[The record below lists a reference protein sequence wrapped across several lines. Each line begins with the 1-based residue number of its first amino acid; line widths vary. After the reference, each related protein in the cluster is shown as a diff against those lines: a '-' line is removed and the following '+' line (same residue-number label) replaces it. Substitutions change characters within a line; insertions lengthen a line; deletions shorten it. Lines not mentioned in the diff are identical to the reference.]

1 MSPVC
6 ILCGNRTECHA
17 NIPRNIIQGAVGWAK
32 EALIPFLNYAIGG
45 MRDPKTC
52 LMIMNKYMPQE
63 GIEPGSVEDWLLLEF
78 ASVS

>member
-1 MSPVC
+1 M
-6 ILCGNRTECHA
+6 
-17 NIPRNIIQGAVGWAK
+17 GWAK

-52 LMIMNKYMPQE
+52 LIIMNKYMPQE